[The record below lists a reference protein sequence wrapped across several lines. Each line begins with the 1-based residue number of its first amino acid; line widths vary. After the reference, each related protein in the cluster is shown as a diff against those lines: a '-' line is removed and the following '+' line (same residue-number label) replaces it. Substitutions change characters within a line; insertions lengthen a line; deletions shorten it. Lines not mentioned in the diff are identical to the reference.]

1 MGPNAETAIA
11 STRPC
16 ASAIESNAVG
26 GEPATTVVTTAPAPI
41 TKNMKVPA
49 ISASSARV
57 CSVTD
62 RMLAFSSVSDFK
74 PVEANKARI
83 LSIKVAA
90 DGTTLDDANSEWVEI
105 AVTLDSDLANWRVQ
119 QLRPLWKVEIPRPM
133 DWEWL
138 YTFGSPAFVGAGEIY
153 RIHSGS
159 RIRAAMHPLADDLT
173 SGRKH
178 VYVAGPLGAA
188 RLIWE
193 RGDYVRLVDA
203 FGTVIDE
210 VIVWP
215 LEPAGASRSGAP
227 TPAAGTPSSG
237 ARASG

>member
-1 MGPNAETAIA
+1 
-11 STRPC
+11 
-16 ASAIESNAVG
+16 
-26 GEPATTVVTTAPAPI
+26 
-41 TKNMKVPA
+41 
-49 ISASSARV
+49 
-57 CSVTD
+57 
-62 RMLAFSSVSDFK
+62 MLAFSSVSDFK